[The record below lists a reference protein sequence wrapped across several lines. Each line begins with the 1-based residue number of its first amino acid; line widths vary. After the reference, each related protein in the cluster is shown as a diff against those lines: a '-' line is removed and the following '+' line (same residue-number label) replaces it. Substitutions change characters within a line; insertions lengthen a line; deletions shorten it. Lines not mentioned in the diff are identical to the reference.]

1 MQKSILIHFRYVD
14 VMRLVLNDQFGYL
27 LGSVEHKVDLPG
39 LENPHSVSF
48 DDVKNI
54 FGKSLIY
61 KLCIKKRFT
70 QEGQK

>member
-1 MQKSILIHFRYVD
+1 MQKYTLMNFRYAD

-27 LGSVEHKVDLPG
+27 LGSVERKVDPPG
-39 LENPHSVSF
+39 LENSHSLSF

-54 FGKSLIY
+54 FGKLLIY

-70 QEGQK
+70 Q

>member
-1 MQKSILIHFRYVD
+1 
-14 VMRLVLNDQFGYL
+14 MRLVLNDQFGYL

-54 FGKSLIY
+54 FGKNFVSSIMESKTDENNVKHNTFLLY
-61 KLCIKKRFT
+61 SDKLSY
-70 QEGQK
+70 